1 MKILITGS
9 SGYLGQAVLNE
20 LRNHALTGYDLK
32 TTVFSESHFNHVPGD
47 ILNFQD
53 LSEKMNNIDI
63 VIHLAAKKN
72 LREFT
77 STNSLPYL
85 TNTKGTKN
93 VIDAFKASTAKL
105 IIFASSASVY
115 GDAGSFTIKENVT
128 GTPLGLYGES
138 KMFGERYLQ
147 EILTNETQKFLV
159 LRIFNMCG
167 KSSSTPAGSENVFST
182 FMKQIKNTGEVR
194 IFGKN
199 FPTKDGTAVRDY
211 VHVEDVANAISVIV
225 ENSTVNRP
233 LSTTYNIGTG
243 IGTSVMELSNKL
255 FDKFEIE
262 KRIHFS
268 NKQDFEI
275 SSSIADISRI
285 QNELN
290 WHPKFDLDQIV
301 ESYFQKS

>member
-20 LRNHALTGYDLK
+20 LKNHTLTGFDLK
-32 TTVFSESHFNHVPGD
+32 TTAFSESYFNHVSGD
-47 ILNFQD
+47 ILNFKC
-53 LSEKMNNIDI
+53 LSENMNNIDI

-85 TNTKGTKN
+85 TNTKGTQN

-105 IIFASSASVY
+105 IVFASSASVY
-115 GDAGSFTIKENVT
+115 GDAGSFAIKENIS

-138 KMFGERYLQ
+138 KLFGEYYLQ
-147 EILTNETQKFLV
+147 EMLTDEIQKFV
-159 LRIFNMCG
+159 ILRIFNICG
-167 KSSSTPAGSENVFST
+167 KSRFTAAESENVFSS
-182 FMKQIKNTGEVR
+182 FMEQIKNTGEVK

-199 FPTKDGTAVRDY
+199 FPTEDGTAVRDY

-225 ENSTVNRP
+225 EKTTLSRPSNS
-233 LSTTYNIGTG
+233 TYNIGTG

-255 FDKFEIE
+255 FDKFDIE
-262 KRIHFS
+262 RRTQFS
-268 NKQDFEI
+268 KKEDFEI

-285 QNELN
+285 KDELK
-290 WHPKFDLDQIV
+290 WHPKFDIDQII
-301 ESYFQKS
+301 ESYFR